1 MTLEHLSPEQARE
14 VLARAEEIQ
23 RRMDAGE
30 VHTVGTDAL
39 LAAAEEAGLSREA
52 IEQAL
57 AEVAPQPTQQVA
69 PGQLVFALSADKKYY
84 PAEVLATGPREVR
97 VRFMSGGEHALVP
110 EQVRPARFLPGEKI
124 TCPLPFW
131 GWWACKVVKFDH
143 KEMQVTVTDDWNTFT
158 FDVSKVRLD
167 PPKDQEETTRTKL
180 IRNAYLW
187 GVASGGIITAIVM
200 RFLMR

>member
-1 MTLEHLSPEQARE
+1 MALEHLTPEQARE
-14 VLARAEEIQ
+14 VLARAEDIQ

-30 VHTVGTDAL
+30 VHAVGTDAL

-57 AEVAPQPTQQVA
+57 QEVAPKPQQRVS

-84 PAEVLATGPREVR
+84 PAEVLATGPREVM
-97 VRFMSGGEHALVP
+97 VRFMSGGEHALLP
-110 EQVRPARFLPGEKI
+110 EQVRPARFIPGEKI

-131 GWWACKVVKFDH
+131 GWWPCKVVKFDQDDM
-143 KEMQVTVTDDWNTFT
+143 EVTVTDDWNTFT

-167 PPKDQEETTRTKL
+167 PPKDNEETARTKL

-187 GVASGGIITAIVM
+187 GVASGGIIAAIVT
-200 RFLMR
+200 RILMR

>member
-57 AEVAPQPTQQVA
+57 AEVAPQPTQQVS

>member
-1 MTLEHLSPEQARE
+1 MSLEHLTPEQARE
-14 VLARAEEIQ
+14 VLARAEDIQ

-30 VHTVGTDAL
+30 VHSVGADAL

-57 AEVAPQPTQQVA
+57 AEVSPQPLQRVSA
-69 PGQLVFALSADKKYY
+69 GQLVFALSADKKYY
-84 PAEVLATGPREVR
+84 PAEVLATGPREVL
-97 VRFMSGGEHALVP
+97 VRFMSGGEHSLLP

-124 TCPLPFW
+124 SCPLPFW

-143 KEMQVTVTDDWNTFT
+143 DAMEVTVTDDWNTFT

-167 PPKDQEETTRTKL
+167 PPKDNEETSRTKL

-187 GVASGGIITAIVM
+187 GVASGGIIAAIVT
-200 RFLMR
+200 RLLMR